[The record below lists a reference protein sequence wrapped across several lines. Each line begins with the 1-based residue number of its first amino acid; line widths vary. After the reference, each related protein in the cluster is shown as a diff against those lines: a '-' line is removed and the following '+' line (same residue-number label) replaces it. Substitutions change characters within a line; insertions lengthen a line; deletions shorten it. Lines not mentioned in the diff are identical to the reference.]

1 MPLQNDKLMDKNRLS
16 IIIPVYNAEEYLDR
30 CLVSL
35 IEQSFSSYEV
45 ILVDD
50 GSTDSSPLICDRY
63 SATDPRFRTI
73 HKKNGG
79 VSSARNAGLDL
90 AKGEFIMFVDS
101 DDMLLPDAVERMFEG
116 VINEDLVV
124 GGYTGFI
131 GGVPHKEVLPHSDR
145 VYSAAEMNMFFDE
158 NIRKNCEM
166 LDAPWAKMF
175 RRKTIG
181 DLRFCTDLQYAED
194 KLFVFGF
201 FARCRSAR
209 TCPVP
214 VYGYYI
220 RPGSLGSDIKS
231 DFHLIQLRR
240 FLPKYAA
247 VLDELTQMYPS
258 SVRLAALYHGDLVAR
273 YVCRILNIFICR
285 KTALLDEGYIGFVY
299 DLMNKDNRLG
309 LFSIRAGQVFNI
321 LLYKI
326 GKVKFSI
333 SSYRLI
339 SKIMSLF
346 NA

>member
-1 MPLQNDKLMDKNRLS
+1 
-16 IIIPVYNAEEYLDR
+16 
-30 CLVSL
+30 
-35 IEQSFSSYEV
+35 
-45 ILVDD
+45 
-50 GSTDSSPLICDRY
+50 
-63 SATDPRFRTI
+63 
-73 HKKNGG
+73 
-79 VSSARNAGLDL
+79 
-90 AKGEFIMFVDS
+90 
-101 DDMLLPDAVERMFEG
+101 
-116 VINEDLVV
+116 
-124 GGYTGFI
+124 
-131 GGVPHKEVLPHSDR
+131 
-145 VYSAAEMNMFFDE
+145 
-158 NIRKNCEM
+158 M

-247 VLDELTQMYPS
+247 VLEELTQKYPS
-258 SVRLAALYHGDLVAR
+258 SVRLAALYHGDLVGR
-273 YVCRILNIFICR
+273 YVCRILNIFMCR
-285 KTALLDEGYIGFVY
+285 KTALLDEGYLGFVY
-299 DLMNKDNRLG
+299 DLMDKDNRLG

>member
-1 MPLQNDKLMDKNRLS
+1 MDKNRLS

-30 CLVSL
+30 CLVS
-35 IEQSFSSYEV
+35 IMEQSFTSYEV

-63 SATDPRFRTI
+63 SSTDPRFRTI

-90 AKGEFIMFVDS
+90 AKGEFVMFVDS
-101 DDMLLPDAVERMFEG
+101 DDMLLPDAVERMLEG
-116 VINEDLVV
+116 VLDEDLVL
-124 GGYTGFI
+124 GGYTAFI
-131 GGVPHKEVLPHSDR
+131 GGVPNKEVLPFRSK
-145 VYSAAEMNMFFDE
+145 VYGAAEMHTFFED

-181 DLRFCTDLQYAED
+181 DLRFCTELHYAED

-201 FARCRSAR
+201 FARCSSAR
-209 TCPVP
+209 TCQAP

-231 DFHLIQLRR
+231 DFHLMQLRR
-240 FLPKYAA
+240 FIPKYAE
-247 VLDELTQMYPS
+247 ELGKLTEKYPAS
-258 SVRLAALYHGDLVAR
+258 AKLEALYHKDLVSR
-273 YVCRILNIFICR
+273 YVCRVLNIFMCR
-285 KTALLDEGYIGFVY
+285 RTNLLDESYLGFIY
-299 DLMNKDNRLG
+299 DVMDKDGNLG
-309 LFSIRAGQVFNI
+309 LFSVRAGQILNI

-326 GKVKFSI
+326 GNVRFTI
-333 SSYRLI
+333 RFYHFT
-339 SKIMSLF
+339 SKIVRRL